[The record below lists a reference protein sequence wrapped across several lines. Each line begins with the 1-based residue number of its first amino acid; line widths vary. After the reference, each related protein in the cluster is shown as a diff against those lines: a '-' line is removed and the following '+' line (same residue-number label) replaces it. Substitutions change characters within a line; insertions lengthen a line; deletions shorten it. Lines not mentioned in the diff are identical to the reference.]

1 MTTPDER
8 LAKPDIEMK
17 LLRAFVSV
25 AIEQSFTAGARFVGC
40 SQGAISTRVRMLEE
54 QVGERLFHR
63 NRLNVRL
70 TLAGEKL
77 FPAARAL
84 LDQHDRLFR
93 NARSR
98 AVAGTVRIGA
108 VDGFGAAMLAPLLE
122 RIREHYAAIDLQIVC
137 DFNHGLRRSVEASS
151 IDLALLLLAE
161 ETPTAMLLGRS
172 RLRWVGTPDYVFGQD
187 RLIHLAGYPEGCPV
201 RASALAALESHDI
214 AYCLT
219 ATSWSDRLLG
229 HAIRSGRA
237 IAVMPENLVPE
248 DMKVLFRP
256 FHLPGLGEI
265 GVQLLERPD
274 LDNEAARVV
283 SREISDNFRDR

>member
-25 AIEQSFTAGARFVGC
+25 ATGRSFTAGARLVGC

-54 QVGERLFHR
+54 QIGERLFHR

-70 TLAGEKL
+70 TPAGEKL
-77 FPAARAL
+77 LPDAHAL
-84 LDQHDRLFR
+84 LDQHDRLFH

-98 AVAGTVRIGA
+98 TVAGTVRIGA
-108 VDGFGAAMLAPLLE
+108 VEGFGAAMLTPLLE
-122 RIREHYAAIDLQIVC
+122 RIGERYAAIELQIVC
-137 DFNHGLRRSVEASS
+137 DSSDELRRSVEASS
-151 IDLALLLLAE
+151 VDLALLLLADE
-161 ETPTAMLLGRS
+161 MPSAMLLGRS

-187 RLIHLAGYPEGCPV
+187 GPIQLASYPEGCLI
-201 RASALAALESHDI
+201 RASALAALESHGV
-214 AYCLT
+214 AYRLA

-237 IAVMPENLVPE
+237 ITAMPENLVP
-248 DMKVLFRP
+248 DDTKVLFQP
-256 FHLPGLGEI
+256 SHLPGLGEI
-265 GVQLLERPD
+265 CVQLLERPD
-274 LDNEAARVV
+274 LDNVAARVV
-283 SREISDNFRDR
+283 SREIADAFRGR